1 MKKLTQFSSHIERFF
16 TAAFIAT
23 MAVLAMSCSPADA
36 QTLKVATG
44 SAKLTYSTMFKEMV
58 QHCGN
63 TLPLVEVNSNGSMDN
78 VDKLVGN
85 EVNAGFVQ
93 SDVLWLR
100 ARTEELGNVK
110 TLLALHNEQVHII
123 APVKSG
129 LKAGGVLGVLGV
141 LGVGGSEV
149 VINDITGLA
158 GQRVAA
164 TGGSAV
170 TAKVI
175 RLQSEIPFTV
185 VEYPNND
192 AVIAAVTK
200 GEAAAAIV
208 VGGQPLPLV
217 RGLNASFKLLAIPP
231 AVQERLKGVY
241 RTTRLNYSNLNAAG
255 VPTVATDALLV
266 TREYKTERMV
276 GALASFRGCVLSK
289 VDELKETTGTHPAW
303 QAVDAANR
311 GKWAWYELGA
321 RK

>member
-1 MKKLTQFSSHIERFF
+1 MKKLTQFRAHIERFL
-16 TAAFIAT
+16 TAAFIAA
-23 MAVLAMSCSPADA
+23 MAVLAVSCTPAKA

-129 LKAGGVLGVLGV
+129 LKSGGV
-141 LGVGGSEV
+141 LGVGGNEV

-158 GQRVAA
+158 NQRVAA

-185 VEYPNND
+185 VEYASND
-192 AVIAAVTK
+192 AVIAAVAK

-217 RGLNASFKLLAIPP
+217 RGLSKDFKLLAIPP

-276 GALASFRGCVLSK
+276 GALASFRGCVLGK

-311 GKWAWYELGA
+311 GKWAWLELGA
-321 RK
+321 KK

>member
-1 MKKLTQFSSHIERFF
+1 MKKLTQLRAHIERFF
-16 TAAFIAT
+16 AAAFVAV
-23 MAVLAMSCSPADA
+23 MAVLAVSCTPAQA
-36 QTLKVATG
+36 QTIKVATG

-63 TLPLVEVNSNGSMDN
+63 TLPLIEVNSNGSMDN

-100 ARTEELGNVK
+100 ARTEDLGNVK
-110 TLLALHNEQVHII
+110 TLLALHNEQVHLI
-123 APVKSG
+123 APTRSGVKSG
-129 LKAGGVLGVLGV
+129 GVM
-141 LGVGGSEV
+141 GVGGSEV
-149 VINDITGLA
+149 VINDITQLSGM
-158 GQRVAA
+158 RVAA

-170 TAKVI
+170 TARVI

-192 AVIAAVTK
+192 EVLKAVA
-200 GEAAAAIV
+200 
-208 VGGQPLPLV
+208 GGQAQAALIVAGQPAASV
-217 RGLNASFKLLAIPP
+217 RALSGQQFKMLAIP
-231 AVQERLKGVY
+231 AAIQERLKGVY
-241 RTTRLNYSNLNAAG
+241 RPARLNYSNLNAAG

-266 TREYKTERMV
+266 TREYRTARMTS
-276 GALASFRGCVLSK
+276 ALAAFRGCVHGR

-311 GKWAWYELGA
+311 GRWAWYELGE
-321 RK
+321 KK